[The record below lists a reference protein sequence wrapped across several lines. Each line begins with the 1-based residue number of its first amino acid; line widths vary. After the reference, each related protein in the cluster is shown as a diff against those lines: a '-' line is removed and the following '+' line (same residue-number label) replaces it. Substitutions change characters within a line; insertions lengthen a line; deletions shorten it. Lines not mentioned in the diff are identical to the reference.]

1 MPAPSAPAARV
12 ELSTL
17 EVSVAVDTEISVEVA
32 PAAQRTPVPQPSN
45 AALDREALAT
55 LVSSTAQAMPKP
67 AYEPSLGST
76 LLSNGLLQRQQPSGN
91 DPLTPI
97 RRMSQPEK
105 IAFFS

>member
-1 MPAPSAPAARV
+1 
-12 ELSTL
+12 
-17 EVSVAVDTEISVEVA
+17 
-32 PAAQRTPVPQPSN
+32 
-45 AALDREALAT
+45 
-55 LVSSTAQAMPKP
+55 MPKP